1 MPPRSKVATLP
12 QELRD
17 ELERRIVERA
27 FSGYEEL
34 TGWLQ
39 QQGYQIAEDSIQRYG
54 ARLHQ
59 KIESLEQSA
68 HQAKAI
74 AGAAPEARATI
85 VDATID
91 LLNERVFSALM
102 DAEQIEQNDIVR
114 LSRTVG
120 DLSRISIA
128 RQRWAEEVRSRLEQ
142 HKQAARESRAKAE
155 RVETFDAVRNALFAV
170 KAFKAGAPTAGP
182 VDTGVSS
189 AKGLPARD
197 IGVARPAK
205 PHSEGQ

>member
-1 MPPRSKVATLP
+1 
-12 QELRD
+12 
-17 ELERRIVERA
+17 LERRIVERA

-34 TGWLQ
+34 AGWLQ

-68 HQAKAI
+68 QQAKAI
-74 AGAAPEARATI
+74 ASAAPEARATI
-85 VDATID
+85 VDATIE

-102 DAEQIEQNDIVR
+102 EAEQIEQNDIVR

-128 RQRWAEEVRSRLEQ
+128 RQRWAGEVRSRLEQ

-155 RVETFDAVRNALFAV
+155 RVEAFDAVRNALFAV
-170 KAFKAGAPTAGP
+170 KTFKAGAPTGGP

-189 AKGLPARD
+189 AKGLPAGD

>member
-34 TGWLQ
+34 ADWLQ

-68 HQAKAI
+68 QQAKAI
-74 AGAAPEARATI
+74 ASAAPEARATI
-85 VDATID
+85 VDATIE

-102 DAEQIEQNDIVR
+102 EAEQIEQNDIVR

-128 RQRWAEEVRSRLEQ
+128 RQRWAGEVRSRLEQ

-155 RVETFDAVRNALFAV
+155 RVEAFDAVRNALFAV
-170 KAFKAGAPTAGP
+170 KTFKAGAPTGRP

-189 AKGLPARD
+189 AKELPAGD